1 MPKTPYLVKRG
12 HMFWWRRRK
21 PVFILPQPFHGTEKS
36 CTDTDGSSFRASGH
50 FAVSLRTT
58 CPKDAGRR
66 AARMNLLF
74 EEKRRSI
81 ETAMSR
87 DDGMSDQS
95 YLDRAMADMAATL
108 RAQAEMMARQMASAT
123 PATVLAAP
131 QEQVVAPDQKAT
143 PARAPAA
150 KTAAPAKSRIDDPEF
165 ERAILEMADREGW
178 WHENPDEIVEQF
190 DMMLTGLFTL
200 QEEYLRYCVR
210 KGLDPAAALPTLAGL
225 GKTLSSVTT
234 DVQESAPTEPEGPER
249 SRGDIVEANKVPR
262 RRKSKDGRRFSE
274 HARRFLDLRSEGY
287 DLKRRHETPDTGS
300 GGRFTRTS
308 RGNFEGTVRLFLEA
322 HGDIFVENID
332 EILLVDFF
340 SLLDRIP
347 SNHGKSSKD
356 RRPIRQVI
364 EETDREER
372 NTIARRKAE
381 MERDRLSA
389 AEIEEILDT
398 LHVDRLRTN
407 TCKRHM
413 DAMDQIMAFA
423 QFEGLR
429 NDNPVKQVKW
439 TAKEIKR
446 RLAHEEDRD
455 RLPWGDR
462 LPELLSSPIF
472 RTPLEEPGDPV
483 FWAPLLGLFAGFR
496 MEEALQLRTDDFDT
510 IESVPVVKVQILGRI
525 QGRKSKAAKRNVPIH
540 RTLLDLGMMQLVE
553 LRRASNQTRLFPH
566 LERGQTKKNFTEIF
580 SKRFTNYRKRCGI
593 YDPVRGFHS
602 LRKDFQTK
610 LTRAGVPYHSR
621 KLLIGHELSDV
632 THKHYYPEGDTIE
645 MMLDFINRIDVDCS
659 QILRPFGS
667 SDEANVHRLPAIR

>member
-1 MPKTPYLVKRG
+1 MPKIPYLAKRG

-21 PVFILPQPFHGTEKS
+21 PVFILPQPSRGTETP
-36 CTDTDGSSFRASGH
+36 CTDTDGAIVPVPGH

-58 CPKDAGRR
+58 CPKEAGRR

-81 ETAMSR
+81 EAVMSR
-87 DDGMSDQS
+87 GYGMSDQC

-108 RAQAEMMARQMASAT
+108 RAQAEMMARQMASPTPAPMAAQPQNPVAAQDPGAT
-123 PATVLAAP
+123 PAP
-131 QEQVVAPDQKAT
+131 
-143 PARAPAA
+143 APAA
-150 KTAAPAKSRIDDPEF
+150 KTGPRAKSRIDDPEF
-165 ERAILEMADREGW
+165 ERAILEMAEREGW
-178 WHENPDEIVEQF
+178 WHEDPDEIVEQF
-190 DMMLTGLFTL
+190 DMMLTGLFTV

-210 KGLDPAAALPTLAGL
+210 KGLDPAAALPSLAGL
-225 GKTLSSVTT
+225 GKTLSSVTSA
-234 DVQESAPTEPEGPER
+234 VQASAAAAVEAEEPGR
-249 SRGDIVEANKVPR
+249 SRGGGIVEANNAPR
-262 RRKSKDGRRFSE
+262 RRKSKDGRRFSD

-332 EILLVDFF
+332 ENLLQNFF

-381 MERDRLSA
+381 MERDRLST

-429 NDNPVKQVKW
+429 TDNPVKQVKW
-439 TAKEIKR
+439 TSKEIKR

-472 RTPLEEPGDPV
+472 RTPLEEPGDPG

-510 IESVPVVKVQILGRI
+510 IDLPPA
-525 QGRKSKAAKRNVPIH
+525 KS
-540 RTLLDLGMMQLVE
+540 
-553 LRRASNQTRLFPH
+553 
-566 LERGQTKKNFTEIF
+566 
-580 SKRFTNYRKRCGI
+580 
-593 YDPVRGFHS
+593 
-602 LRKDFQTK
+602 
-610 LTRAGVPYHSR
+610 LTV
-621 KLLIGHELSDV
+621 
-632 THKHYYPEGDTIE
+632 
-645 MMLDFINRIDVDCS
+645 M
-659 QILRPFGS
+659 
-667 SDEANVHRLPAIR
+667 